1 MKTTFKLKFLTISII
16 FLGFAAVANAQNTA
30 TATASATVVEGS
42 SVRKDKDLNFGS
54 LIKGNTQGSVHIAPN
69 GQMTYSGITA
79 PSGSSNTPQ
88 AAQFTVLGTAGA
100 SFSISTPSSFTLTN
114 TNGTGTM
121 TVSGIDITNW
131 NNTIGSGG
139 ETTFNVGGWLT
150 VPANPNVGL
159 YQNTSDF
166 VITIQ
171 FN

>member
-54 LIKGNTQGSVHIAPN
+54 LIKGNTEGSVHIAPN

-121 TVSGIDITNW
+121 TVSGIDITSW

-139 ETTFNVGGWLT
+139 ETTFNVGAWLT
-150 VPANPNVGL
+150 VRLILMWGYIRIHRTL
-159 YQNTSDF
+159 
-166 VITIQ
+166 
-171 FN
+171 

>member
-79 PSGSSNTPQ
+79 PSGD
-88 AAQFTVLGTAGA
+88 
-100 SFSISTPSSFTLTN
+100 SFIVGISVRVQSMAVDSVRWLEFRIQGIST
-114 TNGTGTM
+114 
-121 TVSGIDITNW
+121 
-131 NNTIGSGG
+131 
-139 ETTFNVGGWLT
+139 
-150 VPANPNVGL
+150 GL
-159 YQNTSDF
+159 YLG
-166 VITIQ
+166 
-171 FN
+171 